1 MATLTQPLN
10 VTGRELPLQD
20 PQIGSLLG
28 QYRID
33 RRLGQGAMGV
43 VYEGVQLSIDRP
55 VAVKLI
61 SADGERNPEFAA
73 RFRREAQAMA
83 KLRHPNTVRLLDFG
97 VSEQMRM
104 FMVMELLRGEDLEA
118 HLADR
123 GPFDLIEALRIVR
136 QIAQS
141 LSEAHALGI
150 VHRDLKPG
158 NIFLSRVEGGDCF
171 VKVMDF
177 GVAGFQHDGVNTS
190 ITMQGA
196 VLGTAAYM
204 SPEQAQGYPVDSRAD
219 LYSLGV
225 ILFEMLTGRPP
236 FQADTAVS
244 LMLLHVSEQPP
255 RILELC
261 PDLPELAPAQAL
273 LDALLAK
280 SAADRPESAVEVI
293 AMIDALLADLGAAV
307 SGPTGI
313 DTRPSV
319 GPLRPRRPMLGIAL
333 CALLI
338 GISTLITWQSLRG
351 WAGLEPQT
359 RARVQALQTRG
370 FSLASHGT
378 EWASSLLAPW
388 RRRVTT
394 SVLIASVPSGASV
407 RLDGAELGKTP
418 YLLQLKDTTAVE
430 LALPGHATQTVT
442 VDPTGDPNLV
452 VKLNRA
458 AAARRPRT
466 APP

>member
-1 MATLTQPLN
+1 MATLTEPLN
-10 VTGRELPLQD
+10 ATGREFSVED

-55 VAVKLI
+55 VALKLI
-61 SADGERNPEFAA
+61 SADSERNPEFVA

-118 HLADR
+118 RLADS

-204 SPEQAQGYPVDSRAD
+204 SPEQAQGYAVDSRAD

-261 PDLPELAPAQAL
+261 PELPELARTQAL

-280 SAADRPESAVEVI
+280 SADQRPESAVEVI
-293 AMIDALLADLGAAV
+293 ATIDALLADMGAAI

-313 DTRPSV
+313 DTRPSAS
-319 GPLRPRRPMLGIAL
+319 PLRPRKPVLGIAL

-351 WAGLEPQT
+351 WTGLDPQT
-359 RARVQALQTRG
+359 RSHIQALQARG
-370 FSLASHGT
+370 FSLASHST
-378 EWASSLLAPW
+378 DWASSLLAPW
-388 RRRVTT
+388 RSRITT
-394 SVLIASVPSGASV
+394 SVLIASVPSGANV
-407 RLDGAELGKTP
+407 RLAGAELGKTP
-418 YLLQLKDTTAVE
+418 YLLQLKDTTVVE
-430 LALPGHATQTVT
+430 LALPGHTSQTVT
-442 VDPTGDPNLV
+442 VDPAGDPNLV
-452 VKLNRA
+452 VKLTRA

-466 APP
+466 AMP